1 MLSTE
6 YRGLCRTSIVPAF
19 YGAYII
25 EEVVGIIQI
34 FFNLGIYIVLG
45 KELIYQRN
53 LTQNE

>member
-25 EEVVGIIQI
+25 EVVDIIQI